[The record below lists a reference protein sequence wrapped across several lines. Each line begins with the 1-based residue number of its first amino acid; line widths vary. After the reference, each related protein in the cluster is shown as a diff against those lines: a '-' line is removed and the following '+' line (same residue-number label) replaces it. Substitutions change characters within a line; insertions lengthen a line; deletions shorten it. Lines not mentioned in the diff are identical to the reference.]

1 MTPALHYFKS
11 YVAVVGLGRS
21 GLSAARA
28 LEKMGARVLA
38 WDDDKAARDRAEDEG
53 FSIVQP
59 SEKAW
64 AVLKTVVWSPG
75 IPRTNPAALL
85 ADRLGIPIVCDVDLF
100 CEANQDA
107 RIIAVTGTNG
117 KSTTV
122 ALISHIL
129 KSAGYSVAVGG
140 NIGVPA
146 LDLPELDW
154 RGTYVL
160 ELSSYQLEMMPHLKT
175 DIVVWLNISPDHLER
190 HGDLQGYIDAKAHIF
205 QGHKPGAVDII
216 GIDDPESEK
225 ICAKLEK
232 RGLQSVV
239 SVSVGRG
246 VSRGFFVTEGI
257 LYDGRHKKP
266 QALCDM
272 HSFEKLPGIHNW
284 QNIACAFASVQACGL
299 ATDRIIEAI
308 KTFSGLPH
316 RLEVVECIEGVPF
329 VNDSKATNPSA
340 AARALACY
348 DRILWI
354 AGGEPKGGD
363 LSCLRHLFPRVR
375 QAFLIG
381 KAQDIFAQELE
392 GKAPWVKCGS
402 LQSAV
407 ERADEMAEHG
417 DVVLLSPAC
426 ASFDQFRD
434 FEHRGQEFVRI
445 VQSLAAEEYEE
456 SLAEEEA
463 L

>member
-28 LEKMGARVLA
+28 LEKVGAKVVV
-38 WDDDKAARDRAEDEG
+38 WDDDEGVCAYAEGEG
-53 FSIVQP
+53 FTVIQP
-59 SEKAW
+59 SESAW
-64 AVLKTVVWSPG
+64 AALKTVVWSPG
-75 IPRTNPAALL
+75 IPLTHSAALL
-85 ADRLGIPIVCDVDLF
+85 AGRLGIPIVCDVDLL
-100 CEANQDA
+100 CEAKQDA
-107 RIIAVTGTNG
+107 RVIAVTGTNG

-122 ALISHIL
+122 ALIAHIL
-129 KSAGYSVAVGG
+129 ESAGCPVAVGG

-160 ELSSYQLEMMPHLKT
+160 ELSSYQLEMVPHLKA
-175 DIVVWLNISPDHLER
+175 DIAVWLNISPDHLGR
-190 HGDLQGYIDAKAHIF
+190 HGGLQGYIDAKEHIF

-225 ICAKLEK
+225 VYTK
-232 RGLQSVV
+232 RQKNALQPVV
-239 SVSVGRG
+239 PVSTGHAVT
-246 VSRGFFVTEGI
+246 RGFFVTEGV
-257 LYDGRHKKP
+257 LYDGRRKKP
-266 QALCDM
+266 QAICDM
-272 HSFEKLPGIHNW
+272 QSFNQLPGVHNW
-284 QNIACAFASVQACGL
+284 QNIACAFAAAEVCGL
-299 ATDRIIEAI
+299 SADRIVDAI

-316 RLEVVECIEGVPF
+316 RLEIVECIEGVPF
-329 VNDSKATNPSA
+329 INDSKATNPSA
-340 AARALACY
+340 TARALACY
-348 DRILWI
+348 DSILWI
-354 AGGEPKGGD
+354 AGGEPKDDD
-363 LSCLRHLFPRVR
+363 LSCLRLFFPRVR

-381 KAQDIFAQELE
+381 KAQDAFAQELE

-407 ERADEMAEHG
+407 ERADELAEHG

-434 FEHRGQEFVRI
+434 FEHRGREFARI
-445 VQSLAAEEYEE
+445 VQSLAEEEYEE
-456 SLAEEEA
+456 RLVEEET